1 MLPYFNSTRF
11 KMRVARTIFAII
23 RFLNLKQKRVIRRR
37 GVRFDVDLAEGIDL
51 SIFLFGSFQKHVTS
65 NRLIQIPEDAVIF
78 DVGANVGSIS
88 LIFAATHAQAVVYS
102 FEPTHSAFGKLK
114 RNIEINEDIVGK
126 RVIPVQTFVSASN
139 TESSHLTAYSSWPI
153 DDLGGNRHPVHLGV
167 SKDATGKQITLDT
180 FAQNREISRLDLI
193 KIDTDGYELDVLRGA
208 MSCIGRFK
216 PTVIFELTTYLMRE
230 RQQSF
235 SDYEE
240 LLHPMGYRLLDT
252 KSSCEVRGDNLE
264 KLIPS
269 GGGIDIVAIPPGR
282 NEQSAPN
289 KSMDSDKK

>member
-1 MLPYFNSTRF
+1 
-11 KMRVARTIFAII
+11 
-23 RFLNLKQKRVIRRR
+23 
-37 GVRFDVDLAEGIDL
+37 
-51 SIFLFGSFQKHVTS
+51 
-65 NRLIQIPEDAVIF
+65 
-78 DVGANVGSIS
+78 
-88 LIFAATHAQAVVYS
+88 
-102 FEPTHSAFGKLK
+102 
-114 RNIEINEDIVGK
+114 
-126 RVIPVQTFVSASN
+126 
-139 TESSHLTAYSSWPI
+139 LTAYSSWPI